1 MDRETNQVNSGI
13 EPTVG
18 LGLLLLRVVAGV
30 VFFMHG
36 WQKLVD
42 NGISQ
47 TQTGF
52 DGMGAPLPEITA
64 VIVTFVELIGGIALI
79 LGALTQIAGILLAID
94 MVSALFIVHIEN
106 GIFVANMGYELV
118 FLLGGAALALVLT
131 GPGPFAI
138 DQMVRTPRLQSA
150 VTGSRGQQRA

>member
-1 MDRETNQVNSGI
+1 MDNRANRTGSGI
-13 EPTVG
+13 EPTIG
-18 LGLLLLRVVAGV
+18 LGLLLVRVVTGV

-42 NGISQ
+42 NGIGQ
-47 TQTGF
+47 TQIGF
-52 DGMGAPLPEITA
+52 DGMGAPVPDISA

-79 LGALTQIAGILLAID
+79 LGALTQIAGILLTID

-106 GIFVANMGYELV
+106 GFFVANMGYELV
-118 FLLGGAALALVLT
+118 FLLGGAALGLALT

-138 DQMVRTPRLQSA
+138 DRMVGTSRLPSA
-150 VTGSRGQQRA
+150 VTRDRVSERA